1 MLNDKENSTS
11 YRPAEEFEIDDIE
24 TLKVVA
30 DPYRMGM
37 IEAIGA
43 DQITAKQWA
52 DRLGDDVH
60 KLYYHIRLLEKHGLV
75 TVVEQRVVS
84 GIIEKTYALTAKRFQ
99 MKPGLLSSSPEADA
113 TLEATLSS
121 LLSSTASAARRA
133 FRSGDLDID
142 DKERTM
148 LFRATLRLTPDKAA
162 ELTRRVEELFEEVDS
177 EDDQADRY
185 GITVVFHPLAKDTR
199 NE

>member
-1 MLNDKENSTS
+1 MNDEDGSTGFQ
-11 YRPAEEFEIDDIE
+11 PAEEFEIDDID

-60 KLYYHIRLLEKHGLV
+60 KLYYHIRLLEKHGIV
-75 TVVEQRVVS
+75 TVVEERVVS
-84 GIIEKTYALTAKRFQ
+84 GIIEKTYALTANRFQ
-99 MKPGLLSSSPEADA
+99 MKPGLLSASPEADA
-113 TLEATLSS
+113 TLEATLTS
-121 LLSSTASAARRA
+121 LLDSTASAVRRA
-133 FRSGDLDID
+133 FRSGDLNID
-142 DKERTM
+142 DKEHTM
-148 LFRATLRLTPDKAA
+148 LFRATLRLTPDRAA
-162 ELTRRVEELFEEVDS
+162 ELTRRVEELFKEVDS
-177 EDDQADRY
+177 DHEDAERY
-185 GITVVFHPLAKDTR
+185 GITIVFHPLAKDTS